1 MLRVFLVFLHDVVA
15 AGAAW
20 FIAHWLRFNMEITP
34 FYTDHMLRTLVW
46 VVPAQTFV
54 FWAFGL
60 YRGIWRYASLQDLKR
75 LLVAIAIAAF
85 ITPFLLF
92 VVGLSGPV
100 PRTVLLLDP
109 ILLLLIMSGSRLSYR
124 VYKEHDVYGALR
136 YQGKPVLVLGA
147 GDTALTLLRELERSP
162 AWRVVG
168 FLDDD
173 PGKVGRLVNG
183 VKVYGRIS
191 DLPEVAQRIGVQ
203 HAIVAMPGATHEAR
217 RQAVQ
222 ACSDAKLKALTVPS
236 YDDLVSGRVTVSALR
251 DIELDDLLGRDPVV
265 LDDAGLHQLLTGRV
279 VMVSGAGGSIGSEL
293 CREIARFEPK
303 LLVMFELGEFAL
315 YSINEDLTERSPAL
329 AKVCVIG
336 DVKDEARAAEVL
348 GKYRPG
354 VVFHAAAYKHVPLM
368 EEENA
373 WLALQNNVLG
383 TYTLAAAAAAH
394 GVERF
399 VLISTDKAVNPVN
412 VMGASK
418 RLAEQVCQALQQR
431 TSMRLM
437 AVRFGNVLGSTGSVI
452 PKFREQLARGGPVTV
467 THPDIIRY
475 FMSIPEAAQ
484 LVLQAGAMGN
494 GGEVFLL
501 DMGKPVRIADL
512 ARDMIRLSGMS
523 EDEVKITY
531 TGLRPGEKLF
541 EELMGGDEESIAT
554 PHPKVRI
561 VRLAPPAGDLLDAL
575 IPWLRATR
583 TLSDDDTRLALT
595 RWVAEYQPASV
606 EPAPASRS
614 VATAHDERANVF
626 GAGHAAPPPV
636 RP

>member
-1 MLRVFLVFLHDVVA
+1 VIRVFLVFFHDVVA

-20 FIAHWLRFNMEITP
+20 FLAHWLRFNMEITP
-34 FYTDHMLRTLVW
+34 YYTDHMLRTMFW
-46 VVPAQTFV
+46 IVPLQTLV
-54 FWAFGL
+54 FWTFGL

-75 LLVAIAIAAF
+75 ILNAVGIAALV
-85 ITPFLLF
+85 TPVALF
-92 VVGLSGPV
+92 MVQLSGPV

-109 ILLLLIMSGSRLSYR
+109 VLLLLLMSGSRLGYR
-124 VYKEHDVYGALR
+124 VWREHEVYGALR

-147 GDTALTLLRELERSP
+147 GDAALTLLRELERSP

-173 PGKVGRLVNG
+173 EKKIGLLLNG
-183 VKVYGRIS
+183 VKVYGRIA
-191 DLPEVAQRIGVQ
+191 DLPQISEKIGVQ
-203 HAIVAMPGATHEAR
+203 HAIVAMPGATHEER
-217 RQAVQ
+217 RRAVQ
-222 ACSDAKLKALTVPS
+222 ACSDAKVKALTVPS
-236 YDDLVSGRVTVSALR
+236 YDDLVSGRITVSSLR
-251 DIELDDLLGRDPVV
+251 EIELDDLLGRDPVV
-265 LDDAGLHQLLTGRV
+265 LDDAGLHDLLTGRV

-293 CREIARFEPK
+293 CRQIGRFQPR
-303 LLVMFELGEFAL
+303 LLILFELSEFAL
-315 YSINEDLTERSPAL
+315 YSISEDLSERYPAL
-329 AKVCVIG
+329 AKVSAIG
-336 DVKDEARAAEVL
+336 DVKDEARAAQVME
-348 GKYRPG
+348 KYRPSI
-354 VVFHAAAYKHVPLM
+354 VFHAAAYKHVPLM

-383 TYTLAAAAAAH
+383 TYPLAAAAAAH
-394 GVERF
+394 AVERF

-452 PKFREQLARGGPVTV
+452 PKFRDQLARGGPITV

-484 LVLQAGAMGN
+484 LVLQAALMGG

-512 ARDMIRLSGMS
+512 ARDMIRLSGLS
-523 EDEVKITY
+523 ENDVKIIF

-541 EELMGGDEESIAT
+541 EELMGGDEQSLRTA
-554 PHPKVRI
+554 HPKVRI
-561 VRLAPPAGDLLDAL
+561 VRLAPPTPELIDRL

-583 TLSDDDTRLALT
+583 TLADGETRAALM
-595 RWVAEYQPASV
+595 RWVNEYQPAQEQPPAGRLVGSV
-606 EPAPASRS
+606 FSDRASVFSPGHPAPPAVRS
-614 VATAHDERANVF
+614 
-626 GAGHAAPPPV
+626 
-636 RP
+636 

>member
-1 MLRVFLVFLHDVVA
+1 MIRVLLVFLHDVCA

-20 FIAHWLRFNMEITP
+20 FLAHWLRFNMEITP
-34 FYTDHMLRTLVW
+34 FYTDHMLQTMFW
-46 VVPAQTFV
+46 VVPLQTLV
-54 FWAFGL
+54 FWSFGL

-75 LLVAIAIAAF
+75 ILNAVAIVAL
-85 ITPFLLF
+85 ITPVALF
-92 VVGLSGPV
+92 MVRLSGPV

-109 ILLLLIMSGSRLSYR
+109 VLLLLIMSGSRLGYR
-124 VYKEHDVYGALR
+124 VWREHEVYGALR

-147 GDTALTLLRELERSP
+147 GDAALTLLRELERSP

-173 PGKVGRLVNG
+173 QKKIGLLLNG

-191 DLPEVAQRIGVQ
+191 DLRQISEKIGVQ
-203 HAIVAMPGATHEAR
+203 HAIVAMPGATHDER
-217 RQAVQ
+217 RSAVQ
-222 ACSDAKLKALTVPS
+222 ACSDAKVKALTVPS
-236 YDDLVSGRVTVSALR
+236 YDDLVSGRVMVSTLR
-251 DIELDDLLGRDPVV
+251 EIELDDLLGRDPVV
-265 LDDAGLHQLLTGRV
+265 LDDAGLHDLIAGRV

-293 CREIARFEPK
+293 CRQIARFEPR

-315 YSINEDLTERSPAL
+315 YSISEDLSERHPVL
-329 AKVCVIG
+329 AKVSAIG
-336 DVKDEARAAEVL
+336 DVKDDARAAEVL
-348 GKYRPG
+348 EKYRPSI
-354 VVFHAAAYKHVPLM
+354 VFHAAAYKHVPLM

-431 TSMRLM
+431 TPMRLM

-452 PKFREQLARGGPVTV
+452 PKFKEQLARGGPITV

-484 LVLQAGAMGN
+484 LVLQAGLMGR

-523 EDEVKITY
+523 EEDVKITF

-541 EELMGGDEESIAT
+541 EELMGDDEQSLRTA
-554 PHPKVRI
+554 HPKVRI
-561 VRLAPPAGDLLDAL
+561 VRLVAPAPDLIDRL

-583 TLSDDDTRLALT
+583 TLSDNETRAALT
-595 RWVAEYQPASV
+595 RWVNEYQPAH
-606 EPAPASRS
+606 EPALAGQLVGSTYS
-614 VATAHDERANVF
+614 ERAPVF
-626 GAGHAAPPPV
+626 SPGHPAPPPV
-636 RP
+636 RS

>member
-1 MLRVFLVFLHDVVA
+1 VIRVFLVFFHDVVA

-20 FIAHWLRFNMEITP
+20 FLAHWLRFNMEITP
-34 FYTDHMLRTLVW
+34 YYTDHMLRTMFW
-46 VVPAQTFV
+46 IVPLQTLV
-54 FWAFGL
+54 FWTFGL

-75 LLVAIAIAAF
+75 ILNAVGIAALV
-85 ITPFLLF
+85 TPVALF
-92 VVGLSGPV
+92 MVQLSGPV

-109 ILLLLIMSGSRLSYR
+109 VLLLLLMSGSRLGYR
-124 VYKEHDVYGALR
+124 VWREHEVYGALR

-147 GDTALTLLRELERSP
+147 GDAALTLLRELERSP

-168 FLDDD
+168 FLDDNEKKI
-173 PGKVGRLVNG
+173 GLLLNG
-183 VKVYGRIS
+183 VKVYGRIT
-191 DLPEVAQRIGVQ
+191 DLPQISEKIGVQ
-203 HAIVAMPGATHEAR
+203 HAIVAMPGATHEER
-217 RQAVQ
+217 RRAVQ
-222 ACSDAKLKALTVPS
+222 ACSDAKVKALTVPS
-236 YDDLVSGRVTVSALR
+236 YDDLVSGRITVSSLR
-251 DIELDDLLGRDPVV
+251 EIELDDLLGRDPVV
-265 LDDAGLHQLLTGRV
+265 LDDAGLHDLLTGRV

-293 CREIARFEPK
+293 CRQIGRFQPR
-303 LLVMFELGEFAL
+303 LLILFELSEFAL
-315 YSINEDLTERSPAL
+315 YSISEDLSERYPAL
-329 AKVCVIG
+329 AKVSAIG
-336 DVKDEARAAEVL
+336 DVKDEARAAQVME
-348 GKYRPG
+348 KYRPSI
-354 VVFHAAAYKHVPLM
+354 VFHAAAYKHVPLM

-394 GVERF
+394 AVERF

-452 PKFREQLARGGPVTV
+452 PKFRDQLARGGPITV

-484 LVLQAGAMGN
+484 LVLQAALMGG

-512 ARDMIRLSGMS
+512 AHDMIRLSGLS
-523 EDEVKITY
+523 ENDVKIIF

-541 EELMGGDEESIAT
+541 EELMGGDEQSLRTA
-554 PHPKVRI
+554 HPKVRI
-561 VRLAPPAGDLLDAL
+561 VRLAPPTPELIDRL

-583 TLSDDDTRLALT
+583 MLADEETRAALM
-595 RWVAEYQPASV
+595 RWVNEYQPAQEQPPAGLLVGSV
-606 EPAPASRS
+606 FSDRASVFSPGHPAPPAVRS
-614 VATAHDERANVF
+614 
-626 GAGHAAPPPV
+626 
-636 RP
+636 